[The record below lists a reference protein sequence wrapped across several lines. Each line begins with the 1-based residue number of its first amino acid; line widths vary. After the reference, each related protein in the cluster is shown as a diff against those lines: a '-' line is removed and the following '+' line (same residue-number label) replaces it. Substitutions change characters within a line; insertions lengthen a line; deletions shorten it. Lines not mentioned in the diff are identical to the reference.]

1 VISGM
6 AGRDRL
12 VVAEGGAAQLDAGH
26 RQYTNSPSA
35 AGLMSSSNATPLPS
49 SRRSLRESCHALP
62 HASGRN
68 H

>member
-26 RQYTNSPSA
+26 RQCYNSPSA
-35 AGLMSSSNATPLPS
+35 AGLMSSSNVTSLPS
-49 SRRSLRESCHALP
+49 SRRFLRESCHALP
-62 HASGRN
+62 RAGGRN